1 MNPHK
6 DKENLRSA
14 LKKKRDGLSRELRF
28 KKSEKIADFLCEI
41 NEFKQSKTI
50 FCYISYK
57 SEVETLSLI
66 NFILESDMNLYV
78 PKITTGTEMI
88 AVKLNDLANLELDD
102 IGILTPK
109 SNEIL
114 SEKVDVAITPGI
126 GFTKKGGRLGYGR
139 GYYDRW
145 FSTNE
150 VKTKIGISFEAQIV
164 MNLPLEKTDINMDL
178 IITEKE
184 IIRPKNK
191 L

>member
-1 MNPHK
+1 MYFLK
-6 DKENLRSA
+6 DKENLRSS
-14 LKKKRDGLSRELRF
+14 LKKKRDALGKELRF

-66 NFILESDMNLYV
+66 NLILESGMNLYV
-78 PKITTGTEMI
+78 PKIISGTEMI
-88 AVKLNDLANLELDD
+88 AVKLNDIANLELDD

-114 SEKVDVAITPGI
+114 SEKVDITITPGI

-184 IIRPKNK
+184 IIRSKNK

>member
-1 MNPHK
+1 MYFLK
-6 DKENLRSA
+6 DKENLRSS
-14 LKKKRDGLSRELRF
+14 LKKKRDALGKELRF

-50 FCYISYK
+50 FCYVSYK
-57 SEVETLSLI
+57 SEVETFSLI
-66 NFILESDMNLYV
+66 NYILESDTDLFV
-78 PKITTGTEMI
+78 PKIISRTKMI
-88 AVKLNDLANLELDD
+88 AVKLDDIANLESDD

-114 SEKVDVAITPGI
+114 SEKVDITITPGI
-126 GFTKKGGRLGYGR
+126 GFPKKGGRLGYGR

-145 FSTNE
+145 FSINE
-150 VKTKIGISFEAQIV
+150 VKTKIGIAFEEQVV

-184 IIRPKNK
+184 IIRPKK
-191 L
+191 

>member
-1 MNPHK
+1 MNPLK

-14 LKKKRDGLSRELRF
+14 LKKKRDGLSKELRF
-28 KKSEKIADFLCEI
+28 KKSEKIVNFLRNI

-50 FCYISYK
+50 FCYVSYK
-57 SEVETLSLI
+57 SEVETFSFI
-66 NFILESDMNLYV
+66 NYILESDTDLFV
-78 PKITTGTEMI
+78 PKIISRTKMI
-88 AVKLNDLANLELDD
+88 AVKLDDIANLEFDD

-109 SNEIL
+109 SNKIL
-114 SEKVDVAITPGI
+114 SEKVDAVITPGI

-145 FSTNE
+145 FSINE
-150 VKTKIGISFEAQIV
+150 VKTKIGIAFEEQVV
-164 MNLPLEKTDINMDL
+164 MNLPLEKTDINMDI

-184 IIRPKNK
+184 IIKQKNK

>member
-1 MNPHK
+1 MYFLK
-6 DKENLRSA
+6 DKENLRSS
-14 LKKKRDGLSRELRF
+14 LKKKRDALGKELRF

-66 NFILESDMNLYV
+66 NLILESDMNLYV
-78 PKITTGTEMI
+78 PKIISGTKMI
-88 AVKLNDLANLELDD
+88 AVKLNDIANLELDD

-114 SEKVDVAITPGI
+114 SEKVDITITPGI

-164 MNLPLEKTDINMDL
+164 MNLPLEKTDINMYL

-184 IIRPKNK
+184 IIRPKK
-191 L
+191 

>member
-1 MNPHK
+1 MNPLK

-14 LKKKRDGLSRELRF
+14 LKKKRDGLNKELRL
-28 KKSEKIADFLCEI
+28 KKSEKIVNFLRNI

-50 FCYISYK
+50 FCYVSYE
-57 SEVETLSLI
+57 SEVETFSLI
-66 NFILESDMNLYV
+66 NYILESDTDLFV
-78 PKITTGTEMI
+78 PKIISRTKMI
-88 AVKLNDLANLELDD
+88 AVKLDDIANLEFDD

-109 SNEIL
+109 SNKIL
-114 SEKVDVAITPGI
+114 SEKVDTVITPGI

-145 FSTNE
+145 FSINE
-150 VKTKIGISFEAQIV
+150 VKTKIGIAFEEQVV
-164 MNLPLEKTDINMDL
+164 MNLPLEKTDINMDI

-184 IIRPKNK
+184 IIKQKNK

>member
-1 MNPHK
+1 MNPLK

-14 LKKKRDGLSRELRF
+14 LKKKRDGLNKELRL
-28 KKSEKIADFLCEI
+28 KKSEKIVNFLRNI

-50 FCYISYK
+50 FCYVSYK
-57 SEVETLSLI
+57 SEVETFSLI
-66 NFILESDMNLYV
+66 NYILESDTDLFV
-78 PKITTGTEMI
+78 PKIISRTKMI
-88 AVKLNDLANLELDD
+88 AVKLDDIANLEFDD

-109 SNEIL
+109 SNKIL
-114 SEKVDVAITPGI
+114 SEKVDTVITPGI

-145 FSTNE
+145 FSINE
-150 VKTKIGISFEAQIV
+150 VKTKIGIAYEEQVV
-164 MNLPLEKTDINMDL
+164 MNLPLEKTDINMDI

-184 IIRPKNK
+184 IIKQKNK